1 MIGSGLKKLAK
12 EYGMGVSNGVAYGSL
27 RGFAATFSEG
37 AGYKRVV
44 ISTMISDPV
53 KQTTLQQRFAG
64 RNLLKEYRV
73 QSLDFT
79 PKFIQ
84 VDFQDNP
91 GTMKL
96 LRAFLEELLP
106 ALEESG
112 ATGAEICSECGMPV
126 AQGGWTLVNGTAF
139 RLHEACA
146 QRLSRQVQAERE
158 AQELETKE
166 SYLTGALGALLG
178 AMLGAVLWAVVL
190 KLGYVASIVGFVI
203 AFLAVTGYDLC
214 RGKQGKGKLWILLLS
229 VAVGVALG
237 NLGAYVWELAGM
249 ISSGELIGWDYSE
262 IPVLLKLLFA
272 DSEFAGD
279 ATTDMLLGLVYAALG
294 AWGIVFK
301 TKKQVEDFRMVELP

>member
-12 EYGMGVSNGVAYGSL
+12 EYGMGISNGVAYGSL
-27 RGFAATFSEG
+27 RGYAATFSEG

-44 ISTMISDPV
+44 ISTVISDPV
-53 KQTTLQQRFAG
+53 KQTALQQRFAG

-106 ALEESG
+106 DLEESG

-249 ISSGELIGWDYSE
+249 ISSGELAGWDYSE
-262 IPVLLKLLFA
+262 IPLLLKQLFA
-272 DSEFAGD
+272 DSEFVGD
-279 ATTDMLLGLVYAALG
+279 ATTDMLMGLVYAALG

>member
-27 RGFAATFSEG
+27 RGYAATFSEG

-44 ISTMISDPV
+44 ISTVISDPV
-53 KQTTLQQRFAG
+53 KQTALQQRFAG

-106 ALEESG
+106 DLEESG

-249 ISSGELIGWDYSE
+249 ISSGELAGWDYSE
-262 IPVLLKLLFA
+262 IPLLLKQLFA
-272 DSEFAGD
+272 DSEFVGD